1 MAGDFGPNL
10 AALIAYLTVVCRM
23 PRRVVLALLEQGLGI
38 RLSLGSVQ
46 SSWEEEGEALADPCA
61 ELEKQLPH
69 EPVINSDETGYRTEG
84 EKRWLWAFV
93 ASIFVVY
100 KAALTRGTEV
110 LVQMLGSIFAGT
122 LCSDRY
128 QAYFSYHKGS
138 MQLFGLTSNETSS
151 EFRKSQKPPMPSGSA
166 ATRWRCTRACSG
178 CGIVFV
184 TDRGAVTVQSHV
196 NS

>member
-1 MAGDFGPNL
+1 M
-10 AALIAYLTVVCRM
+10 
-23 PRRVVLALLEQGLGI
+23 LEQVLGI

-46 SSWEEEGEALADPCA
+46 SSWEEVGVAVAEPCA
-61 ELEKQLPH
+61 ELEEQLPH
-69 EPVINSDETGYRTEG
+69 EPVINSDETGYRTDG
-84 EKRWLWAFV
+84 EKCWLWAFV

-100 KAALTRGTEV
+100 KVALTRGAEV
-110 LVQMLGSIFAGT
+110 LVQLLGSIFAGT

-151 EFRKSQKPPMPSGSA
+151 EFRKSQKPPIPSGSA